1 MKTYEF
7 CLYDKGSNK
16 LQKDLIDSTLFQN
29 CENRNDAMQRVKNL
43 MMRQGL
49 RLSEYGYTLKISK
62 KVENVDL
69 FDLHYSELP
78 TELVEVLKKHM
89 YMDDT
94 YENCG
99 KLVDDLNSIGYT
111 CDYYLD
117 AEPYNLRK
125 INDNCIAD

>member
-1 MKTYEF
+1 MIMKNYEL
-7 CLYDKGSNK
+7 CLYDK
-16 LQKDLIDSTLFQN
+16 LQKDLIDSTIIEN
-29 CENRNDAMQRVKNL
+29 CEDRNEAMQRVKRL
-43 MMRQGL
+43 MMYQGL
-49 RLSEYGYTLKISK
+49 RLGEYGYTLKVSK

-78 TELVEVLKKHM
+78 TELVEVLKK
-89 YMDDT
+89 YENMDDT

-99 KLVDDLNSIGYT
+99 NLVDDLNKIGYT

-125 INDNCIAD
+125 INDICIAD

>member
-1 MKTYEF
+1 MKTYEL
-7 CLYDKGSNK
+7 CLYDK
-16 LQKDLIDSTLFQN
+16 LQKDLIDNTLFYD

-69 FDLHYSELP
+69 FDLHYADLP
-78 TELVEVLKKHM
+78 TELVEVLNT
-89 YMDDT
+89 YSEMDNT

-99 KLVDDLNSIGYT
+99 NLVDDLNKIGYT

-125 INDNCIAD
+125 INENNVAV